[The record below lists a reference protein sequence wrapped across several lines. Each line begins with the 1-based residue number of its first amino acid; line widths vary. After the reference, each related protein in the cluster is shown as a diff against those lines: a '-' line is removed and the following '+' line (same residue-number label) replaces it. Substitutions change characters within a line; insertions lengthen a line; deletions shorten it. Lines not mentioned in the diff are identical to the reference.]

1 MKNQTYFSEEL
12 FEFLR
17 ELKNN
22 NNREWFAA
30 NKARYEQVARNPVL
44 RFIEDLQPV
53 LNKVAPHVIADPR
66 PVGGSMFRINRDI
79 RFSKDKSP
87 YKTAVAAHFRH
98 EGFGKNISAP
108 GFYLHIEPGQVFM
121 GGGLFHPDGK
131 RLYQVR
137 SAIAEHPD
145 KWQQAISGKAFAQR
159 CTFWGEKLK
168 RPPQGFDAQH
178 PLIEDLKRKDFV
190 VMMALT
196 EHELCSPR
204 LMQLFEANC
213 RLISPMTGFL
223 SAAISVGW

>member
-1 MKNQTYFSEEL
+1 MKNEAYFSEDM

-17 ELKNN
+17 ELKGN

-30 NKARYEQVARNPVL
+30 NKARYEQVARNPML
-44 RFIEDLQPV
+44 RFIRDLQPV

-66 PVGGSMFRINRDI
+66 PVGGSMFRINHDI

-87 YKTAVAAHFRH
+87 YKTSVAAHFRH
-98 EGFGKNISAP
+98 EGFGKDISAP

-131 RLYQVR
+131 RLHQVR
-137 SAIAEHPD
+137 SAIVEHPD

-159 CTFWGEKLK
+159 CAFWGEKLV

-190 VMMALT
+190 VTIPLT
-196 EHELCSPR
+196 QARLCSANF
-204 LMQLFEANC
+204 MHEFTDNC
-213 RLISPMTGFL
+213 RLIFPMAGFL
-223 SAAISVGW
+223 SKAIGVEW

>member
-1 MKNQTYFSEEL
+1 MENKVYFSEAL
-12 FEFLR
+12 FDFLR
-17 ELKNN
+17 ELKSN

-30 NKARYEQVARNPVL
+30 NKACYEQVARNPML
-44 RFIEDLQPV
+44 CFIKDLQPV
-53 LNKVAPHVIADPR
+53 FNKIAPHVMADPR

-87 YKTAVAAHFRH
+87 YKTAIAAHFRH
-98 EGFGKNISAP
+98 ESFGKDISAP
-108 GFYLHIEPGQVFM
+108 GFYLHIEPGGVFM

-145 KWQQAISGKAFAQR
+145 RWKKTISSKEFAQR
-159 CTFWGEKLK
+159 CAFRGESLV

-190 VMMALT
+190 VMIALT
-196 EHELCSPR
+196 ENELCSPH
-204 LMQLFEANC
+204 LMQQFEANC

-223 SAAISVGW
+223 SATIGVEW